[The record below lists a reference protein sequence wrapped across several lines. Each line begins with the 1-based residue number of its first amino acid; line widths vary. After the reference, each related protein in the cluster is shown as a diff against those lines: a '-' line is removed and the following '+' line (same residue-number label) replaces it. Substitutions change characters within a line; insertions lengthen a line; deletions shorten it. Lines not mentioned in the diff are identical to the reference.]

1 MGWTRALWLFKNLN
15 AWEVPE
21 KKSWHPC
28 SPSLPLDTGRE
39 AEGWELELWAARL
52 SVTTQPGHCCWGT
65 RQVPSH
71 TQTPAEGEEKKN
83 NPPRQTV
90 LSKPLSALWRR
101 HKHSSLLAAASRA
114 QPGAGHCSSE
124 AVPQLSQL
132 HRQSIPPRSA
142 EQDSLMPIK
151 QLVLSTC
158 KREEEE
164 GCCCSFKEMFCG
176 NYTARDT
183 PGLPSDSVRKIC
195 RQKPKDKTFLI
206 IILALERGFIFTSL
220 YGSDWCC
227 CWGMHVASMG
237 FARGWDPQQLP
248 RNFLLHRRRKRGW
261 EGQKMSCH
269 SCRMAG
275 KWIMEPASRDAQ
287 QDPPLPTKVKT
298 AP

>member
-1 MGWTRALWLFKNLN
+1 MGAGAVSCKAQRDHTARALLLGDQTGPF
-15 AWEVPE
+15 P
-21 KKSWHPC
+21 HTDPC
-28 SPSLPLDTGRE
+28 RGGRE
-39 AEGWELELWAARL
+39 EK
-52 SVTTQPGHCCWGT
+52 QP
-65 RQVPSH
+65 
-71 TQTPAEGEEKKN
+71 TQTDCPVRAS
-83 NPPRQTV
+83 V
-90 LSKPLSALWRR
+90 CALWRR

-183 PGLPSDSVRKIC
+183 PGLPSDSVRKLC

-206 IILALERGFIFTSL
+206 IILALEQGFIFTSL

-227 CWGMHVASMG
+227 C
-237 FARGWDPQQLP
+237 
-248 RNFLLHRRRKRGW
+248 
-261 EGQKMSCH
+261 
-269 SCRMAG
+269 
-275 KWIMEPASRDAQ
+275 
-287 QDPPLPTKVKT
+287 
-298 AP
+298 